1 MRLRVAAEEKRRK
14 GEKGKRGGWVENPK
28 SEIRN
33 PKFLI
38 PNSEFSLLLSSPRE
52 TPEVEELMAVRQ
64 RIIIAIGVGLVGAL
78 MACSDGPSTT
88 GVSGTGEP
96 VLPTEAAG
104 WHAVDDGQTYDTES
118 IYSYIDGHAEVYM
131 AYGMVRCLSQRYSGP
146 EGEPDILL
154 DLFEQASP
162 ADAFGVFT
170 HDRDGEEVEIGQGGL
185 FRHGWLSFW
194 KGRWFGS
201 VYAEGD
207 SEPSAEAVLALGRAA
222 ADSIDEIG
230 EVPALVSVLPADG
243 LDQRSVRFLHTQEI
257 LNGVVY
263 LGYENVFRF
272 GPEIDAVVGRY
283 QRPEGTAWLLLVDY
297 PDEATAALAEGGA
310 GEAGVSVRR
319 RGARLAAV
327 LAPEPQ
333 AAANGLLADAMG
345 GE

>member
-1 MRLRVAAEEKRRK
+1 MSCS
-14 GEKGKRGGWVENPK
+14 GG
-28 SEIRN
+28 
-33 PKFLI
+33 
-38 PNSEFSLLLSSPRE
+38 
-52 TPEVEELMAVRQ
+52 
-64 RIIIAIGVGLVGAL
+64 G
-78 MACSDGPSTT
+78 STS
-88 GVSGTGEP
+88 GVSGGGEP
-96 VLPTEAAG
+96 ALPSEAAG
-104 WHAVDDGQTYDTES
+104 WRAAGDSQTYDTES

-131 AYGMVRCLSQRYSGP
+131 AYGMVRCLSQRYTGP

-170 HDRDGEEVEIGQGGL
+170 HDRDGEEVEIGQGAL

-207 SEPSAEAVLALGRAA
+207 TEASAEAVLALGRAA
-222 ADSIDEIG
+222 ADAIDEIG
-230 EVPALVSVLPADG
+230 ELPPLIAELPAEG

-272 GPEIDAVVGRY
+272 GPEIDAVVGHYR
-283 QRPEGTAWLLLVDY
+283 RPDGKAWLLIVDY
-297 PDEATAALAEGGA
+297 PDEAAAELAEGGA

-319 RGARLAAV
+319 RGTRLAAV

-333 AAANGLLADAMG
+333 AAAESLLEDAMG
-345 GE
+345 GD